1 MRRPNYTL
9 ILIFFVLITILYFC
23 YLYFLKQSEQDLVL
37 VEKKQYIEDKN
48 LDVEEKSI
56 IHNIVPNQK
65 ISSPL
70 LIRGQA
76 RGTWFFEG
84 SFPIKLLDQNY
95 KEIVVTTAQAKNDWM
110 TEDFVNFESIL
121 EFKKLNAQRGFVLF
135 QKDNPSGLTE
145 NDEKIYIPIVFN

>member
-1 MRRPNYTL
+1 MRKTDYNL
-9 ILIFFVLITILYFC
+9 ILIFFVLITTLYFC
-23 YLYFLKQSEQDLVL
+23 YSYFLKQSEQDPVL
-37 VEKKQYIEDKN
+37 IERKQYTDNSIIN
-48 LDVEEKSI
+48 QEKSI

-76 RGTWFFEG
+76 KGTWFFEG

-121 EFKKLNAQRGFVLF
+121 EFEKIIEQRGFVLF

-145 NDEKIYIPIVFN
+145 NDEKIYIPIFFN

>member
-1 MRRPNYTL
+1 
-9 ILIFFVLITILYFC
+9 
-23 YLYFLKQSEQDLVL
+23 LYFLKQSEQDLVL